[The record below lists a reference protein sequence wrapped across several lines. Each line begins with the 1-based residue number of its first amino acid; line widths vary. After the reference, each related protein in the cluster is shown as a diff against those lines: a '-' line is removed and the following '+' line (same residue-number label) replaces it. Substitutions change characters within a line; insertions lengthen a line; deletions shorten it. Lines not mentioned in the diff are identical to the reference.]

1 VPKKLFI
8 FMALVLLVLLY
19 GYGPCTAAPIT
30 YVETVTASGTLAGQS
45 FSGQVVTITG
55 MYYDTSNIIGP
66 LSPNSEYEVGL
77 SSTIPYPEPT
87 VSVSSIGT
95 YNFLDDVQVLD
106 IQALSEAGFYD
117 ATILSNILMTVNST
131 YFASYDLSTSIGPVS
146 GFASWPS
153 PAVSYPLNTS
163 PVSYFYFDPPL
174 TSYFSAT
181 LQTAVPEPTTILLL
195 GSGLMG
201 LWGCRKKFFKK

>member
-1 VPKKLFI
+1 MRKKLFI
-8 FMALVLLVLLY
+8 FMALVLVVLLY

-45 FSGQVVTITG
+45 FSMQEVTITG

-66 LSPNSEYEVGL
+66 SGPNSEYEVGL

-95 YNFLDDVQVLD
+95 YNFLDDIQVLD
-106 IQALSEAGFYD
+106 IQGLEQAGFYD
-117 ATILSNILMTVNST
+117 ASNSSNILMTVASA
-131 YFASYDLSTSIGPVS
+131 FASYDLSTSIGPVS

-153 PAVSYPLNTS
+153 DVKYPLSTS
-163 PVSYFYFDPPL
+163 PSSYFYFDDPAPP